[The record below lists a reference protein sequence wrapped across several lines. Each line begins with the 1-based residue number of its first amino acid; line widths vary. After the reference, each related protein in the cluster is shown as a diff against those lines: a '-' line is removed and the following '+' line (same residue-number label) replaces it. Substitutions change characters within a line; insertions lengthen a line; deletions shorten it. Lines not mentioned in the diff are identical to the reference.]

1 MIFMT
6 NMVPEILL
14 DVHMEDLVEI
24 LSDKGWNAK
33 TVTKELGDSKEARSD
48 DNILK
53 HAQKTNCVVVTDDD
67 GLVQRLRAAN
77 LKVIT
82 IETKDRA
89 MIIDKKLSVLNT

>member
-1 MIFMT
+1 MM
-6 NMVPEILL
+6 NMDPVILL

-53 HAQKTNCVVVTDDD
+53 HAQKTKCIVVTDDD
-67 GLVQRLRAAN
+67 GLVQRLKASN
-77 LKVIT
+77 LEAIT
-82 IETKDRA
+82 IETTDRA
-89 MIIDKKLSVLNT
+89 MIIDKKLEEKKLQG